1 MKEKEITV
9 LKVEPGKS
17 PETVTMP
24 NTLDA
29 MQKMVGGYIEV
40 LPLSDVCL
48 VCNEAGAGRKPA
60 LRQRHHCRHI
70 LSGWRYSIR

>member
-40 LPLSDVCL
+40 LPWLAILDPVIFVLLPKSRYNTLVKCLLSRIPSNQV
-48 VCNEAGAGRKPA
+48 R
-60 LRQRHHCRHI
+60 
-70 LSGWRYSIR
+70 

>member
-40 LPLSDVCL
+40 LPLSDV
-48 VCNEAGAGRKPA
+48 
-60 LRQRHHCRHI
+60 
-70 LSGWRYSIR
+70 

>member
-48 VCNEAGAGRKPA
+48 VCNAADAP
-60 LRQRHHCRHI
+60 L
-70 LSGWRYSIR
+70 

>member
-48 VCNEAGAGRKPA
+48 VAMRTANCWGWKETGA
-60 LRQRHHCRHI
+60 
-70 LSGWRYSIR
+70 